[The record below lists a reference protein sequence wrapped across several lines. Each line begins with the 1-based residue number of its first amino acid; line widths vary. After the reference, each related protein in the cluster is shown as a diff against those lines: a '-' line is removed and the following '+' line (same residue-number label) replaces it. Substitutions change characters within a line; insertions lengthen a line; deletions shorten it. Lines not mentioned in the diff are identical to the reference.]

1 MNIPILRV
9 KDDKGNIVAIPAIKG
24 EKGEQGEC
32 YTLTEEDKRYIASI
46 VAASLVSLTDAANDT
61 TVPTKVS
68 AFENDA
74 GYLTKEQVQSMIDRS
89 IAKKHGDVAT
99 ISFSI
104 EDSQFQAEE
113 GMTWEEWVNSEY
125 NSDGACIYNEGSD
138 TIRFVEYSL
147 DVLSSN
153 IPVKGSDSIISGYF
167 YYLS

>member
-1 MNIPILRV
+1 MNIPVLTVR
-9 KDDKGNIVAIPAIKG
+9 DENGNIIEIPAIKG
-24 EKGEQGEC
+24 DKGEG
-32 YTLTEEDKRYIASI
+32 YTLTEEDKRDIASI
-46 VAASLVSLTDAANDT
+46 VAASFVSLTDLATDIPA
-61 TVPTKVS
+61 VPTKVS

-89 IAKKHGDVAT
+89 IAKKHGDIAN

-104 EDSQFQAEE
+104 EDFQFQAEE